1 MKYLFKNPYSLQI
14 LSSFI
19 FAILGMQIKLLS
31 EVLSIESIVFYRCF
45 FGTILLFILI
55 IIRNKKKKKNF
66 LKTTNWSIQ
75 MLRACFGTLAM
86 LFGYSSLTMIPLAQA
101 STLSFTKVFF
111 VSFLAYFFL
120 KEKIRYQIIYL
131 AIIGFIGIYMMINPQ
146 EFESINGSALALIS
160 AFFVAAGIISVS
172 FLAQTNNTI
181 TILFYHSFFS
191 TILCMIFFYTKIDIL
206 VIESLISLV
215 IITLTALVGQYFNA
229 SSYRDSEANI
239 VVLFGYTRIV
249 FAIIIGFLIFDEN
262 IGLNFLMGLILIIF
276 SSVLTSRL
284 KTN

>member
-1 MKYLFKNPYSLQI
+1 MKNLFKNPYSLQI

-31 EVLSIESIVFYRCF
+31 DVLSIETIVFYRCF
-45 FGTILLFILI
+45 LGTIVLLILI

-75 MLRACFGTLAM
+75 ILRACFGTLAM
-86 LFGYSSLTMIPLAQA
+86 YFGYSALTMIALAEA

-120 KEKIRYQIIYL
+120 KEKIRHQIIYL
-131 AIIGFIGIYMMINPQ
+131 SIIGFIGIYIMIDPQ
-146 EFESINGSALALIS
+146 EFGSITGSSLALIS

-191 TILCMIFFYTKIDIL
+191 TILCMIFFYIKIDIL
-206 VIESLISLV
+206 VTESFFSLV

-239 VVLFGYTRIV
+239 VVLFGYARIV
-249 FAIIIGFLIFDEN
+249 FAIIIGFLIFNEN
-262 IGLNFLMGLILIIF
+262 IGVNFLMGLTLITF
-276 SSVLTSRL
+276 SCVWTSRL